1 MTLKEN
7 AKPIITLRMLP
18 VGTRFYLLRSMEKFK
33 LVAAG
38 PSQFGGYKYT
48 VQREGTTR
56 TSELHHS
63 CHVKPIVRA
72 EP

>member
-1 MTLKEN
+1 MILKEN

-48 VQREGTTR
+48 VQREGMKH

-72 EP
+72 ES